1 MSDTKTKPITDPK
14 RLRPFG
20 QNVELCAD
28 IKGLTLEAVAK
39 EAKVPSSL
47 LTSFLNG
54 RGALTPDVVGRL
66 ASVFGLSTLQLI
78 GTNGP
83 LETRTEIF
91 KKIFNPEQP
100 IEVPHEDFDRSL
112 VRGGKSFQWP
122 IGVKKDDS
130 DDESEESE
138 EESEVDTSAPEAEPS
153 VSSEPATEPVDAP
166 PAPLPVRVSTIDD
179 TVTWRSDTRALCDGK
194 SFDLTDMRLRKL
206 LGIRLLSACQPVIL
220 TAFGELMVP
229 KRSSSWLHNLKRGA
243 IALTRNDL
251 EQAATICNVPLSSL
265 LTGHGLEEAIKQKRK

>member
-28 IKGLTLEAVAK
+28 IKSLTLEVVAK
-39 EAKVPSSL
+39 EAKIPLSL

-66 ASVFGLSTLQLI
+66 ASVFGLSKIQLI

-83 LETRTEIF
+83 LETRTAIF
-91 KKIFNPEQP
+91 TKLFDPDRAV
-100 IEVPHEDFDRSL
+100 EVPHEDFDHSL
-112 VRGGKSFQWP
+112 VMGGKSFQWP
-122 IGVKKDDS
+122 VGVKKDDPE
-130 DDESEESE
+130 DESE

-153 VSSEPATEPVDAP
+153 ESSEPATEPIDAS
-166 PAPLPVRVSTIDD
+166 PAPLPVGVSAIDD

-206 LGIRLLSACQPVIL
+206 LGIRLLSARQPVIL